1 MTTTLDNKVSILAEL
16 WIDFRDEAEYSDFIA
31 YCDLALPL
39 AYAIENSLVKM
50 TDKVKPFIEEA
61 FALLVAGMEIE
72 DTGFEVIEDLLDAQ
86 VALEEE

>member
-16 WIDFRDEAEYSDFIA
+16 WIDFRDEPDYVDFIK
-31 YCDLALPL
+31 YCDLALPM

-61 FALLVAGMEIE
+61 FSLLIAGLEIE
-72 DTGFEVIEDLLDAQ
+72 DTGFTVMDELLDAQ
-86 VALEEE
+86 LATEEE